1 MVLGAGRTEGSA
13 GNAFSNAAIES
24 AGDVVAASSGR
35 NASVTVNAASD
46 GTVEGDFKFYGEDNA
61 FRFTNDIRVA
71 GDALVNAAAIHGTSL
86 EAEGRLELIAALYD
100 DGLPEGAPEG
110 IAFTGNL
117 SGTTA
122 AVFTNA
128 GDIRIGGRIEATEG
142 YLDVYRL
149 STGASGVVAVN
160 EAKGPYTIT
169 LYNGSGNVVVTGPV
183 TCGDTVYAFAGW
195 NGTTIGRGNLS
206 SAIHK
211 AGAVDHAENFSE
223 EINLDALGALSA
235 ESLGSIVLPHLV
247 FDEEALANAD
257 YDRVTQFVYS
267 MIDTVSPSGEYF
279 FLHLRPDA
287 AASDAD
293 DEEEEKPAL
302 EEGLPGE
309 TEHRIT
315 DHRKAEPQT
324 PESLADLGL
333 LLSSR

>member
-1 MVLGAGRTEGSA
+1 M
-13 GNAFSNAAIES
+13 
-24 AGDVVAASSGR
+24 
-35 NASVTVNAASD
+35 
-46 GTVEGDFKFYGEDNA
+46 
-61 FRFTNDIRVA
+61 
-71 GDALVNAAAIHGTSL
+71 
-86 EAEGRLELIAALYD
+86 
-100 DGLPEGAPEG
+100 
-110 IAFTGNL
+110 
-117 SGTTA
+117 
-122 AVFTNA
+122 
-128 GDIRIGGRIEATEG
+128 
-142 YLDVYRL
+142 
-149 STGASGVVAVN
+149 
-160 EAKGPYTIT
+160 
-169 LYNGSGNVVVTGPV
+169 
-183 TCGDTVYAFAGW
+183 
-195 NGTTIGRGNLS
+195 
-206 SAIHK
+206 
-211 AGAVDHAENFSE
+211 
-223 EINLDALGALSA
+223 
-235 ESLGSIVLPHLV
+235 LPHLV